1 MMESNKMINKVKMKR
16 HESFTIREGWL
27 SKGLLAL
34 DDNEKV
40 FSSEDATDI
49 LGIGTNMVKSLK
61 YWLYAT
67 NLIKD
72 NKNKIEITDFGK
84 LILQYDPY
92 MEDSFT
98 WWMIHINMVLNQN
111 DFFVGNLFFN
121 KLISKNFSKEDVFNC
136 VSESLNQ
143 KKLEFNEKILIDEIN
158 VIIKTYVID
167 NSNENPE
174 NNFSCPLAEL
184 ELLKRISKDNYERLK
199 PNYRNL
205 DYLAVYYLLLNLLDD
220 REYISIDDLL
230 KINNS
235 PTRILNLDKNACN
248 DYLDDMRR
256 AGLVDINRTAGL
268 NMVYVTNKL
277 TLSDLFSKYYNRR

>member
-1 MMESNKMINKVKMKR
+1 MINKVRMKR

-27 SKGLLAL
+27 SKGLLAV
-34 DDNEKV
+34 DKNEKV

-72 NKNKIEITDFGK
+72 NKNRIEITDFGK
-84 LILQYDPY
+84 LVLQYDPY
-92 MEDSFT
+92 MEDTFT
-98 WWMIHINMVLNQN
+98 WWMIHINMVLNQE

-121 KLISKNFSKEDVFNC
+121 RVNAKNFSKEDVYNI

-143 KKLEFNEKILIDEIN
+143 KKLEYNEKILIDEIN

-174 NNFSCPLAEL
+174 NNFNCPLADL

-205 DYLAVYYLLLNLLDD
+205 HYLAVYYLLLNLLDD

-230 KINNS
+230 KVNNS
-235 PTRILNLDKNACN
+235 PIKVLNLDKNICN

-268 NMVYVTNKL
+268 NMVYITSKL
-277 TLSDLFSKYYNRR
+277 SLTDLFSNYYDRR

>member
-16 HESFTIREGWL
+16 HESFIIREGWL

-121 KLISKNFSKEDVFNC
+121 KLISKNFSKEDIFNC

>member
-121 KLISKNFSKEDVFNC
+121 KLISKNFFKEDVFNC